1 MKITAMVLLKP
12 PLIAKQM
19 IMITMVWE
27 LHGEQHNRNPCH
39 KVLPVS
45 DLLMAH
51 PQKVLQSKNKGSDKD
66 PHRTMINP
74 LERDIPDPAHK

>member
-1 MKITAMVLLKP
+1 
-12 PLIAKQM
+12 
-19 IMITMVWE
+19 
-27 LHGEQHNRNPCH
+27 
-39 KVLPVS
+39 
-45 DLLMAH
+45 MAH